1 MVRADRGP
9 EDFLLH
15 GVVAQD
21 GSRAVFGAVQL
32 TQSITSDQG
41 RVRLPGLDATRTYRV
56 TKVQTPGAQP
66 RNNAPWW
73 VDGGHVELNG
83 AALANV
89 GVQVPAQWP
98 ENAILLDVQ
107 AID

>member
-1 MVRADRGP
+1 VVRADRGS

-32 TQSITSDQG
+32 TQSITSDLG

-56 TKVQTPGAQP
+56 TRPATPGAQP
-66 RNNAPWW
+66 RHAAPWW
-73 VDGGHVELNG
+73 ADGVELNG
-83 AALANV
+83 AALAAV